1 MNNIVKGIIM
11 FSIIAA
17 LGAIVFY
24 LYRIEQ
30 VKKAELVEYQNMVI
44 LLEKYKP
51 STVSTTLQ
59 TDDKFMKVLISKL
72 SSDKDFLAA
81 VAKEVKT
88 K

>member
-1 MNNIVKGIIM
+1 MNNFVKSLIM
-11 FSIIAA
+11 FSIVAA

-24 LYRIEQ
+24 LYRIEK
-30 VKKAELVEYQNMVI
+30 VKKEGLVEYQNMVV